1 MKNFF
6 IFFALLMTGSLVA
19 QTPMGNRR
27 IGRPAIPQA
36 QGPVSKPEPK
46 TAEELVEAEMPE
58 IIEAVELDPFEAAVV
73 SSILTRYVQQRIEL
87 QILELPADQTREAL
101 EKIERAERAE
111 LESGLPPEKFE
122 AMISLKEN
130 RYNTK
135 KLKKEKKRKKKKQKP
150 E

>member
-6 IFFALLMTGSLVA
+6 IFFALLMTGSLAA
-19 QTPMGNRR
+19 QTPLGNQR

-46 TAEELVEAEMPE
+46 TAEELVEEEMPG
-58 IIEAVELDPFEAAVV
+58 IIEAVQLDPFEAAVV
-73 SSILTRYVQQRIEL
+73 SSILTRHVKQRMEL
-87 QILELPADQTREAL
+87 RILELDQDQTREAL
-101 EKIERAERAE
+101 EKIELSERAE
-111 LESGLPPEKFE
+111 LESGLPPEKYE

-135 KLKKEKKRKKKKQKP
+135 KLKKDKKKKKKKQKP

>member
-6 IFFALLMTGSLVA
+6 IFFALLLTGSLAA
-19 QTPMGNRR
+19 QTPLGNQR

-46 TAEELVEAEMPE
+46 TAEEMVEAEMPA
-58 IIEAVELDPFEAAVV
+58 IIEAVELDSFEAAVV
-73 SSILTRYVQQRIEL
+73 SSILTRHVQQRMEL
-87 QILELPADQTREAL
+87 RILELDPDQTREAL
-101 EKIERAERAE
+101 EKIERSERAE
-111 LESGLPPEKFE
+111 LESGLPPEKYE

-135 KLKKEKKRKKKKQKP
+135 KLKKEKKKKKKQKP